1 VEARAL
7 RDELG
12 TDGSVVKQISL
23 ITGACFSTL
32 LWPASSA
39 PSAILNVPV
48 AARVLSFVQPPP
60 SGVVPVAIVYL
71 PGNNESE
78 AEASAMERSL
88 ARSAV
93 SGRAL
98 IRTHRVAVSNLAQM
112 SGTRAAFVTSGL
124 RSYQSDLAETASEQ
138 AILTIT
144 SDTGCVLAGRCVVG
158 ITEGAKTQI
167 VVSKEAAR
175 RSRIRFGSAFLMLV
189 KEV

>member
-1 VEARAL
+1 
-7 RDELG
+7 
-12 TDGSVVKQISL
+12 
-23 ITGACFSTL
+23 
-32 LWPASSA
+32 
-39 PSAILNVPV
+39 
-48 AARVLSFVQPPP
+48 
-60 SGVVPVAIVYL
+60 
-71 PGNNESE
+71 
-78 AEASAMERSL
+78 MERSL

-98 IRTHRVAVSNLAQM
+98 IRTRRVAVSNLAQM

-124 RSYQSDLAETASEQ
+124 RSYQNDLAETASEQ

-144 SDTGCVLAGRCVVG
+144 SDTGCVVAGRCVVG